1 MNQHEKLD
9 LVIEQNVYMLGLL
22 ESNNKTG
29 QKGAIERIGD
39 LEAHVGAIEVKDKVR
54 VGKATAFGFVGGGI
68 FLFIGKLILKLIF

>member
-22 ESNNKTG
+22 ESNDKTG

-39 LEAHVGAIEVKDKVR
+39 LEVHVGAIEVKDKVR
-54 VGKATAFGFVGGGI
+54 VGKATALGFVGGGV
-68 FLFIGKLILKLIF
+68 FLFIGKLILKIFI